1 MELMKRQIRKSQTG
15 KRIVDQF
22 VVDDDYNVPDA
33 KEDVKRIVLSEG
45 NLKIDEVR
53 PVENYIRVIGKLY
66 FKVLYVAES
75 MQPRLASLEGKL
87 PFEEMVYAEEEGDV
101 PFVVCDTKVDFSAS
115 VIHSRK
121 LDMKAMVELTL
132 CPERI
137 VEEELAVD
145 IESDVPVYKK
155 QRECSLL
162 KLQTSKK
169 DTYRIKEEITIP
181 GTKETIGNLLWC
193 DVSARKLDT
202 RLSEGELL
210 VNGELFVFCFY
221 ESPDGKPDWMEQ
233 AVPYEGRV
241 EVNGAES
248 SMYHHVSS
256 EFGDVNVDVRPD
268 EDGEMRVIG
277 MEGTLSLRIAVY
289 EEETVE
295 LLEDVYSLQVQCRP
309 ETAKVSYEEPVL
321 QNHSKCKVTERLSL
335 PELQDDI
342 LQICHSSGMVQ
353 VENMTETDEGILV
366 EGVLHVSFL
375 YVKANDGLP
384 FDVWQGMLPF
394 SHLIACSRTGHDI
407 RYDITNAM
415 EQLSISLLGGDSVE
429 VKAVLAFHCFLRN
442 VVETTTMTDVKTE
455 ELPMEE
461 LSKSPGIVGYVVKD
475 GDDLWTLAK
484 RYHTTIDGIRE
495 INELQNEEIKTGDRI
510 LIFKEN
516 VSIL

>member
-1 MELMKRQIRKSQTG
+1 MELMKRRIRKNQTG

-22 VVDDDYNVPDA
+22 VVDDDYNVPDV

-53 PVENYIRVIGKLY
+53 PVENYVRVIGKLY

-87 PFEEMVYAEEEGDV
+87 PFEEMIYAEEDEDMS
-101 PFVVCDTKVDFSAS
+101 FTVCDAKVDFSSS

-121 LDMKAMVELTL
+121 LNMKAMVELTL
-132 CPERI
+132 CPGKI

-155 QRECSLL
+155 QRELNLL
-162 KLQTSKK
+162 KLHTSKK
-169 DTYRIKEEITIP
+169 DTYRIKEEMTIP

-233 AVPYEGRV
+233 FVPYEGRV

-248 SMYHHVSS
+248 SMYHHVNS

-268 EDGEMRVIG
+268 EDGELRVIG
-277 MEGTLSLRIAVY
+277 IEGTLTLRIAVY
-289 EEETVE
+289 EEETME
-295 LLEDVYSLQVQCRP
+295 LLEDVYSLRVQCKP
-309 ETAKVSYEEPVL
+309 ERAKVSYEEPIL
-321 QNHSKCKVTERLSL
+321 QNYSKCKVTERLSL

-366 EGVLHVSFL
+366 EGVLQVSFL

-384 FDVWQGMLPF
+384 FEVWQGMIPF
-394 SHLIACSRTGHDI
+394 SHLIACNCAGCHI
-407 RYDITNAM
+407 QYDITNTM

-429 VKAVLAFHCFLRN
+429 VKAVLAFQCFLRN
-442 VVETTTMTDVKTE
+442 VAEITTMTGIRTENLPVE
-455 ELPMEE
+455 ELA
-461 LSKSPGIVGYVVKD
+461 KRPGIVGYVVKD
-475 GDDLWTLAK
+475 GDDLWSLAK
-484 RYHTTIDGIRE
+484 RYYTTVEGIME
-495 INELQNEEIKTGDRI
+495 VNELPKEEIKTGDRI

-516 VSIL
+516 MSIL